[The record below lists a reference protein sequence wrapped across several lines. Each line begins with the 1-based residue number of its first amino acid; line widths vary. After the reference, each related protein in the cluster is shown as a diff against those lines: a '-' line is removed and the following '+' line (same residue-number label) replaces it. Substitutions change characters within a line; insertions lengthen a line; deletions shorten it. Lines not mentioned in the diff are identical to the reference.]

1 MFGTDAVKA
10 GSPWGAATFA
20 GATGARQPTDIELAY
35 ARHQVRAVLGCWVC
49 VQQPAGPTLSLLH

>member
-1 MFGTDAVKA
+1 MFDTDAVKA

-35 ARHQVRAVLGCWVC
+35 ARHQVGGGRLFCCHAM
-49 VQQPAGPTLSLLH
+49 